1 MSNISCFPL
10 SNFLMSNMF
19 SVLTFVYVLNLYLC
33 TLFSFYQPS
42 ISVVPG
48 VLVYLVMICVV
59 QLPQMLMVSFHL
71 CIFYLI
77 LLIYQTL

>member
-42 ISVVPG
+42 ISVVRARCVG
-48 VLVYLVMICVV
+48 VLDDMCCTIA
-59 QLPQMLMVSFHL
+59 
-71 CIFYLI
+71 
-77 LLIYQTL
+77 TNANG